1 MVRDSSHKPLESI
14 LKKSLLSAPRRLQRL
29 MLRLQNFDFEF
40 EYKKGTLLHAA
51 DTLSTAYEPRT

>member
-1 MVRDSSHKPLESI
+1 MVRDLSHKPLESI
-14 LKKSLLSAPRRLQRL
+14 LKKSLLSAPRRLQRM

-51 DTLSTAYEPRT
+51 DTLSTANVPRT